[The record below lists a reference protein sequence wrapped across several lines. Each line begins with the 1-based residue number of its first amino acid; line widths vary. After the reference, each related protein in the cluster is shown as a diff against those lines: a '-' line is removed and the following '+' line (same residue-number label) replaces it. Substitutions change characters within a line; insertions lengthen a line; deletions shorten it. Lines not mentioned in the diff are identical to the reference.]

1 MKQFLFKALFATSL
15 FISFKT
21 IHAQCSLDQVGA
33 PNYSTTCTLSDMAV
47 SPISNVLY
55 TISFNTG
62 VGNKFF
68 LHSATVA
75 SSWTPVASLSGTTSI
90 KPVIN
95 INKSGKVY
103 IAIKDDAAGQVG
115 KLFYESA
122 GSFIQVGTAFSGSNK
137 VSDLSIAFNS
147 LGEEYVAYT
156 DVTNG
161 NLSTVKKW
169 NGSSWVAV
177 GSGTVSSGAAYY
189 NSLIIDKTDSPVL
202 VFEDMSAGNKAT
214 VMKFNGT
221 TWNSM
226 ISLGTN
232 PTNTKIKLG
241 QNGDYYVGYTESTG
255 NVVVQKFNGSVWT
268 ALGSPVTAM
277 SFSANT
283 FDLDIDPNDLPYFIC
298 QNNTSLYAAAFK
310 YTGVPTWSNVIGANL
325 TSVTSN
331 NLNIAIDKMG
341 SPFFFYV
348 DQPGNNGLNVKTIT
362 SPISISSQPLSVTR
376 CNSQSGSFSVGTVG
390 GAPTSYQWQTFG
402 AGTFTNSSAPYSNAT
417 TNSLSFTAN
426 TSMNQNQI
434 RCVVNVGCK
443 NIISNTATLTVSTLS
458 TTSSFTNPT
467 CFNSGDGAISVT
479 VNGGTTPYSYTW
491 SPVGGNTPNPTGLYW
506 NTYTLNATDING
518 CSVTNTFTLT
528 SPPSINTSFSGNMNI
543 CSGSNT
549 SLTITATGGTPG
561 YTYSWTPG
569 GSLSSTTSSVVTAS
583 PGTTQ
588 TYNVTVTDGIGCTA
602 TNTVMVNVNTVP
614 TITSSS
620 SPSIICSGNASNL
633 SVSGIG
639 ADTYIWMPGGMTST
653 TTVVSPTTTTIY
665 TVTGTS
671 TLTGCSAT
679 NTVALTVN
687 PLPTVSAGPSR
698 TLTCINTSTTLAGS
712 TTGGVTYSWIG
723 PGIVS
728 GATTLNPTIN
738 APGTYDLTV
747 TSTAG
752 CSAGPSP
759 VTVFQNTTPPSPT
772 ASSSGTI
779 TCTTSTVALTGGPAS
794 GVTYQWS
801 GPGFSGG
808 TTSQNAVANAAGTF
822 TLKVTDAVNG
832 CTNTAVTSVS
842 QNTTTP
848 TVSASTTTSSIC
860 TGATTTLSATGVGV
874 NTYVWNPG
882 NLSGATQVLA
892 PASTTIYTV
901 TGTNTLTGCTAVAN
915 VTITVN
921 PLPTITA
928 GATKSLTCAS
938 SFTTVTCSSVGGTSY
953 NWTGPGIVSGYTT
966 VSCNVNAAG
975 TYTVFAISAYG
986 CNSTNTTVLVVS
998 NNTPPVATASSS
1010 GTITCVTPTVA
1021 LTGGPATGV
1030 TYQWSGPGFSSGTTA
1045 QNADANAAGTFTLKV
1060 TSSANS
1066 CTNAAVTTVT
1076 QNTVIPSPS
1085 ATTTGT
1091 LTCSTTTVALNGGP
1105 GTGVSYLWTG
1115 PGVSGSPTTQNTTA
1129 NAAGSY
1135 TLNVTSSING
1145 CTNTAVTSVTQNT
1158 TAPSPTAS
1166 TSGTLTCATTTIALN
1181 GGPASGVN
1189 YLWSGPG
1196 VSGSTTTQNTS
1207 ANAPGIYTLN
1217 VVSGTNGCS
1226 SSATTAVTQ
1235 NIVPPVASATNSGTL
1250 TCSVSTVNLSGTGG
1264 GTYSWNGPGIVSGGT
1279 TANPIVN
1286 QPGCYTVVVTA
1297 ANGCTA
1303 TANTCV
1309 AQNTLAPA
1317 TTTNVSG
1324 TLNCTLTSVN
1334 ASASTAASPVT
1345 YNWTGAGI
1353 TSATT
1358 ISTITVNAG
1367 GIKNYT
1373 VTNTANG
1380 CVTTG
1385 SLNVSQNLLAPS
1397 PSASSTGT
1405 ITCVTNTVQLSGTP
1419 AAGVTYTWSA
1429 PGGSSILSGI
1439 NSQNAIGNG
1448 AGTYTLTVT
1457 MISSACF
1464 NSATVAV
1471 SQNTA
1476 LPFANAGMDQSI
1488 TCVSPTVT
1496 LNGSATPSSCTPVWT
1511 GGVASGANSYTA
1523 TATAI
1528 GDYTL
1533 SVTNPANGCTSTDV
1547 VQVTANAGVP
1557 SLSTSVTNTLDCA
1570 STSATVIATTTVT
1583 TVMYSWTGPSIVSGG
1598 TTANATVNQPGTY
1611 SVTVTNTMTGCS
1623 ATSNILVSQDITL
1636 PNITITS
1643 SPSVICSGNS
1653 STLTANGAVT
1663 YTWNTAQNTSSISV
1677 SPSSTNSYTVNGTG
1691 LNGCT
1696 NYTVE
1701 TITVNA
1707 TPTLAITGNT
1717 NICKGSTTLL
1727 TGSGAT
1733 SYTWDS
1739 GANTTSV
1746 SVTPT
1751 VTTTYTLT
1759 GDNGNGCTNILPVT
1773 VSIIPNKSIT
1783 GVITS
1788 TNGATGGDIII
1799 YKYTAALSHWD
1810 SLTITPIGGTYSFN
1824 NIDSGQYVLRA
1835 LPTATN
1841 IQVTY
1846 APNSISWQGASVI
1859 NHGCTS
1865 NTSQNIDLIG
1875 FAPYVVGP
1883 GVLTG
1888 HIEEAFGYVPKMNN
1902 ESKPL
1907 VPGTPIGGIIVK
1919 GGKNPG
1925 GQMFVQTLTD
1935 AAGNYTLTGLP
1946 INTLPDDYFIFVDIP
1961 GLDTNSTY
1969 YHISVSGST
1978 PITGFDFNVDAQ
1990 YINPIGSVTGISKD
2004 QSVLENRIILFPN
2017 PAKQNAYIQYE
2028 LTQSANVQIE
2038 LYDILGNKVKMI
2050 SENTLEEKDKHTH
2063 TINTDHLSSGIYFVK
2078 LSINNSNTTIKLIIN
2093 P

>member
-1 MKQFLFKALFATSL
+1 MKKFLFKALCAISVFASVSS
-15 FISFKT
+15 IK
-21 IHAQCSLDQVGA
+21 AQCSLDQVGA

-62 VGNKFF
+62 AGNKFF

-161 NLSTVKKW
+161 NISTVKKW

-255 NVVVQKFNGSVWT
+255 SVVVQKFNGSVWT

-283 FDLDIDPNDLPYFIC
+283 FDLDLDPNDLPYFIC

-518 CSVTNTFTLT
+518 CSITNTFTLT

-633 SVSGIG
+633 SVSGTG

-747 TSTAG
+747 TSAAG

-779 TCTTSTVALTGGPAS
+779 TCTTTTVALTGGPAS
-794 GVTYQWS
+794 GVTYQWN

-882 NLSGATQVLA
+882 NLSGATRTVS
-892 PASTTIYTV
+892 PSSTTIYTV
-901 TGTNTLTGCTAVAN
+901 TGTNTVSGCSATSTVA
-915 VTITVN
+915 ITVN
-921 PLPTITA
+921 SLPTVTA
-928 GATKSLTCAS
+928 GPTKTITCAN
-938 SFTTVTCSSVGGTSY
+938 SFTVVTCSSVGGTSY

-966 VSCNVNAAG
+966 ANCNVNNTG
-975 TYTVFAISAYG
+975 TYSVFAISAQG
-986 CNSTNTTVLVVS
+986 CASSTATVAVVS
-998 NNTPPVATASSS
+998 NTTPPVATASSS
-1010 GTITCVTPTVA
+1010 GTITCTTPTVA
-1021 LTGGPATGV
+1021 LLGGPATGV
-1030 TYQWSGPGFSSGTTA
+1030 TYQWSGPGFNGATTL
-1045 QNADANAAGTFTLKV
+1045 QNAEANAVGSFTLKV
-1060 TSSANS
+1060 TSSVNS
-1066 CTNAAVTTVT
+1066 CTSIATTIAT
-1076 QNTVIPSPS
+1076 QNTITP
-1085 ATTTGT
+1085 T
-1091 LTCSTTTVALNGGP
+1091 LT
-1105 GTGVSYLWTG
+1105 
-1115 PGVSGSPTTQNTTA
+1115 VSGSQ
-1129 NAAGSY
+1129 
-1135 TLNVTSSING
+1135 
-1145 CTNTAVTSVTQNT
+1145 
-1158 TAPSPTAS
+1158 
-1166 TSGTLTCATTTIALN
+1166 TLTCAS
-1181 GGPASGVN
+1181 P
-1189 YLWSGPG
+1189 
-1196 VSGSTTTQNTS
+1196 
-1207 ANAPGIYTLN
+1207 
-1217 VVSGTNGCS
+1217 
-1226 SSATTAVTQ
+1226 
-1235 NIVPPVASATNSGTL
+1235 
-1250 TCSVSTVNLSGTGG
+1250 
-1264 GTYSWNGPGIVSGGT
+1264 
-1279 TANPIVN
+1279 
-1286 QPGCYTVVVTA
+1286 
-1297 ANGCTA
+1297 TA
-1303 TANTCV
+1303 TI
-1309 AQNTLAPA
+1309 
-1317 TTTNVSG
+1317 
-1324 TLNCTLTSVN
+1324 
-1334 ASASTAASPVT
+1334 
-1345 YNWTGAGI
+1345 TGI
-1353 TSATT
+1353 
-1358 ISTITVNAG
+1358 
-1367 GIKNYT
+1367 
-1373 VTNTANG
+1373 
-1380 CVTTG
+1380 
-1385 SLNVSQNLLAPS
+1385 
-1397 PSASSTGT
+1397 
-1405 ITCVTNTVQLSGTP
+1405 
-1419 AAGVTYTWSA
+1419 
-1429 PGGSSILSGI
+1429 
-1439 NSQNAIGNG
+1439 
-1448 AGTYTLTVT
+1448 
-1457 MISSACF
+1457 
-1464 NSATVAV
+1464 
-1471 SQNTA
+1471 
-1476 LPFANAGMDQSI
+1476 
-1488 TCVSPTVT
+1488 
-1496 LNGSATPSSCTPVWT
+1496 ATPTTCTPVWT
-1511 GGVASGANSYTA
+1511 GGVSSGANSYTA
-1523 TATAI
+1523 TTSSANI
-1528 GDYTL
+1528 YTL
-1533 SVTNPANGCTSTDV
+1533 TVTNPINGCVASDI
-1547 VQVTANAGVP
+1547 VQISSNSGAP
-1557 SLSTSVTNTLDCA
+1557 SVTNTP
-1570 STSATVIATTTVT
+1570 ITTTLTCSNTSMLVSISTLASPVT
-1583 TVMYSWTGPSIVSGG
+1583 YTWSGAGISSGNGTGTITVTQGGIKTYTVTNTATGCSTTGSQTVNQNTVSPTVTGSVNG
-1598 TTANATVNQPGTY
+1598 TLTCITTTANAISSTTTTPVSFNWTGTGIVSGASTATVTVNQPGIYSY
-1611 SVTVTNTMTGCS
+1611 SVTNTSNGCLTSGTRIVTQNTISPSGVNAGLDQTITCTTPTVTLTGSVSSPTNAIYNWTGGVCGSPTSSLTSACS
-1623 ATSNILVSQDITL
+1623 GNTYTLTATDPINGCTSSDNVQVSLDIAIPTVSISANTSTITCSNPTVNVVATSTVGSISYSWSPAAGIVGGSGSTNNPYFNASGSYSLVATNFINGCATSISSNVVDVYTDNAV
-1636 PNITITS
+1636 PTIS
-1643 SPSVICSGNS
+1643 IAASPSTICSGS
-1653 STLTANGAVT
+1653 STTLTANSSADPITYYLWNPGSLNGNVQSMSPLSTTLYSVVVT
-1663 YTWNTAQNTSSISV
+1663 NTINGCSNTE
-1677 SPSSTNSYTVNGTG
+1677 TVN
-1691 LNGCT
+1691 
-1696 NYTVE
+1696 
-1701 TITVNA
+1701 IIVN
-1707 TPTLAITGNT
+1707 TPPTLSITGNT

-1835 LPTATN
+1835 MPTATN

-1846 APNSISWQGASVI
+1846 APNSISWQGASII
-1859 NHGCTS
+1859 NHGCTN

-1888 HIEEAFGYVPKMNN
+1888 HIEEAFGYVPKMSN

-1969 YHISVSGST
+1969 YHISVTGST

-2004 QSVLENRIILFPN
+2004 KSVLENRIILFPN